1 VRPRDRG
8 HPQLAQKYY
17 KLYNFFA
24 GASGALDV
32 WEGVLTLLARE
43 LGRRRAA
50 DEQRDVQV
58 LSFPI

>member
-1 VRPRDRG
+1 MVT
-8 HPQLAQKYY
+8 PQLAQKYF
-17 KLYNFFA
+17 KLYSFFA

-50 DEQRDVQV
+50 DERDVQV